1 MTLRMY
7 AERKE
12 LPLKKITVTLGHEK
26 VEVEGRGRIDR
37 IVRRIA
43 LDGELTAGQ
52 RERMLEIANR
62 CPVHRTLSGNLEI
75 ASSLADDA

>member
-12 LPLKKITVTLGHEK
+12 LPLTRVTVTLGHEK

-37 IVRRIA
+37 ITRRIS
-43 LDGELTAGQ
+43 LEGNLTPEQ

-62 CPVHRTLSGNLEI
+62 CPVHRTLSGNLDIDSQLTE
-75 ASSLADDA
+75 